1 MSVAHQRF
9 FTADD
14 YLAWEA
20 DQATKHEYVRGE
32 VFAMAG
38 AKDAHVTVALN
49 VASLLKTHLRG
60 TPCRTFISDM
70 KLKVEAAGAFY
81 YPDVFVTCDPR
92 DRADDQYKRYPSL
105 VVEVL
110 SESTAR
116 YDYGRK
122 FANYRL
128 LDSLRE
134 YVVIDPDALTVE
146 VFRRDTEGHWVLYPF
161 EGEGEAEFA
170 SVECRLPLA
179 MIFEDVLPLSE
190 NNAHV

>member
-1 MSVAHQRF
+1 MSVAHQQF

-49 VASLLKTHLRG
+49 VASALKTHLRG

-70 KLKVEAAGAFY
+70 KLKVEAADAFY

-92 DRADDQYKRYPSL
+92 DRADDQYKRYPCL

-116 YDYGRK
+116 YDLGRK

-146 VFRRDTEGHWVLYPF
+146 VFRRDNEGHWVLYPF

-170 SVECRLPLA
+170 SLECRLPLA
-179 MIFEDVLPLSE
+179 MIFEEVLPISE
-190 NNAHV
+190 SNAQV